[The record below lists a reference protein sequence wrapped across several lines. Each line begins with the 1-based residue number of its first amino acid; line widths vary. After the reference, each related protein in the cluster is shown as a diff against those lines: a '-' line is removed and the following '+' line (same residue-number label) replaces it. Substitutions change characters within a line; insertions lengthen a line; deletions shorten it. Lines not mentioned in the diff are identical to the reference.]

1 MADELRPL
9 VTLRTA
15 EQIRQAAGKG
25 LATLA
30 CSLDLGRTTTRLEP
44 LADGFVWQGQRFLL
58 PERCRDRTVYAWDGE
73 GFEPLARFNGSL
85 IKLVPTDWGT
95 PVFEIDGI
103 KMLVSARISPWD
115 DARDK
120 VRLVQPAGKVVLDC
134 CGGLGYFAAW
144 CLADGANRILSFEKN
159 PDVIWLRGQ
168 NPWSPPLGGA
178 LELTEGSVLDHIAA
192 IPTASVDAVLH
203 DPPRFGIAGELYSE
217 DFYRQLARV
226 LRRDGTLFHYT
237 GTPNRLTS
245 GRDLPREVTRRL
257 SLAGFKAAPHGD
269 GVLAA
274 RR

>member
-9 VTLRTA
+9 VTQETV
-15 EQIRQAAGKG
+15 EQIRLAAGKG
-25 LATLA
+25 LASLD
-30 CSLDLGRTTTRLEP
+30 CSLDLGRTTARLEP
-44 LADGFVWQGQRFLL
+44 LADGFVWQGRRFPL
-58 PERCRDRTVYAWDGE
+58 PERCRDRTVYAWDGQ

-85 IKLVPTDWGT
+85 IKLVPTEWGT

-144 CLADGANRILSFEKN
+144 CLADGAKRILSFEKN
-159 PDVIWLRGQ
+159 SDVIWLRGL
-168 NPWSPPLGGA
+168 NPWSPPVGGA
-178 LELTEGSVLDHIAA
+178 LELTEGRVQDHIAS

-226 LRRDGTLFHYT
+226 LRRGGTLFHYT
-237 GTPNRLTS
+237 GTPNKLTS

-257 SLAGFKAAPHGD
+257 SQAGFKAAPHGD
-269 GVLAA
+269 GVLAT